1 MLAFAF
7 IFGNSVRNVF
17 ECVVWLF
24 VVHPY
29 DVGDTLVLSGENH
42 RVSGH
47 MSGPWAGGWVGGALL
62 GDAKGAKG
70 AADSSN

>member
-29 DVGDTLVLSGENH
+29 DVGDTLVLNGENH
-42 RVSGH
+42 RVSGQL
-47 MSGPWAGGWVGGALL
+47 GAWAGGRASERAGGRVGGWALV
-62 GDAKGAKG
+62 
-70 AADSSN
+70 